1 MGVASAFK
9 LPTPNLAN
17 ALKEFFRGL
26 ARFDAIPVEPDS
38 KLFTLAG

>member
-17 ALKEFFRGL
+17 ALKEFSPQFQL
-26 ARFDAIPVEPDS
+26 NQIASFSP
-38 KLFTLAG
+38 